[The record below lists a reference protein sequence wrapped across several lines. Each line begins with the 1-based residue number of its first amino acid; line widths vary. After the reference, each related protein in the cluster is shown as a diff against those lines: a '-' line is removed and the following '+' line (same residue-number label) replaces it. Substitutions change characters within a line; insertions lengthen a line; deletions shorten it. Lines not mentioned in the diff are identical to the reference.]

1 MRNFLTHSEQL
12 FSYLILINTV
22 PISYLCSRKSG
33 KMVTELIIVWA
44 LAVVAFFVLWAVLL
58 KVIQRISKRKK
69 GEEDPSDTGS
79 TQVRHRS
86 KTPPTVSR

>member
-1 MRNFLTHSEQL
+1 
-12 FSYLILINTV
+12 
-22 PISYLCSRKSG
+22 
-33 KMVTELIIVWA
+33 MVTELIVVWV
-44 LAVVAFFVLWAVLL
+44 LGVVVFFVLWAVLL
-58 KVIQRISKRKK
+58 KVVQRVSKRKK